1 MCREFPPAFHGGT
14 GSIMYEMAKLLQS
27 KNNDMYIT
35 SSYFCEKFEES
46 NIKSQYKEDLFS
58 KYIEK
63 IPISSFDSIYYAYRA
78 GNRANKLLK
87 LNKID
92 IVEAPSHGAESLFY
106 SINKSIPLVIRLH
119 GFISKIPLT
128 EIDNSINKKQLLF
141 TKGPETQLFRN
152 YINKKNQQIMWEL
165 EKKALLNADVLICP
179 SMSVKNF
186 ILNEISEVDENNLK
200 LIYNGIDCNI
210 FDEIQPQEENI
221 RKKYNIQNES
231 KLICFVGRVI
241 KPKGVETLI
250 RSIPYVLSKYRNVTF
265 VFVGPLIDKSLIE
278 LSKNINSSIDRKK
291 IIFTNRINRKDVYNL
306 LKISDIVVHPS
317 LYEVLPTVIL
327 EAMASKKPVVAS
339 DISPHKE
346 LIKNCKNGFL
356 FETNNYKDLA
366 DKILELLF
374 DPDKSKK
381 MGIKGY
387 EITSRYFSITK
398 NCEESLKI
406 YNSLI

>member
-1 MCREFPPAFHGGT
+1 MCREFPPAHHGGT
-14 GSIMYEMAKLLQS
+14 GSVTSEMAKMLQS
-27 KNNDMYIT
+27 KNNRIYIN
-35 SSYFCEKFEES
+35 SRYFCDEFKNS
-46 NIKSQYKEDLFS
+46 SVKKQYTEGLFS
-58 KYIEK
+58 RYIEK
-63 IPISSFDSIYYAYRA
+63 IPISSFDSVYYAYRA
-78 GNRANKLLK
+78 GSQTNKLLK
-87 LNKID
+87 LNEID

-106 SINKSIPLVIRLH
+106 SINKSTPLVIRLH

-128 EIDNSINKKQLLF
+128 EIDNPINKKQLSF
-141 TKGPETQLFRN
+141 TKEPKTQLFRN
-152 YINKKNQQIMWEL
+152 YVNKKNQQIMWEL
-165 EKKALLNADVLICP
+165 EKKAVLNADMLICP

-210 FDEIQPQEENI
+210 FDKIQPQEENI
-221 RKKYNIQNES
+221 RKKYNIKNGS

-265 VFVGPLIDKSLIE
+265 IFMGPLIDKSLIE
-278 LSKNINSSIDRKK
+278 LCKNINSPIDREN
-291 IIFTNRINRKDVYNL
+291 IIFTNRINREDVYNL
-306 LKISDIVVHPS
+306 LKISYMLVHPS
-317 LYEVLPTVIL
+317 LYEVLPTTIL
-327 EAMASKKPVVAS
+327 EAMAFKKSVVAS

-356 FETNNYKDLA
+356 FETNNYEDLA

-374 DPDKSKK
+374 DPDKSKN

-387 EITSRYFSITK
+387 EIASKYFSINK